1 MPLIIYLNL
10 VLQIEDIKC
19 TTNIILSSFP
29 LSGLR
34 ELICYF
40 SAATQTVYKSGRL
53 RHNDKMSC

>member
-1 MPLIIYLNL
+1 MPFIIYSDL
-10 VLQIEDIKC
+10 VLQVEVIKF

-40 SAATQTVYKSGRL
+40 SAATQTV
-53 RHNDKMSC
+53 